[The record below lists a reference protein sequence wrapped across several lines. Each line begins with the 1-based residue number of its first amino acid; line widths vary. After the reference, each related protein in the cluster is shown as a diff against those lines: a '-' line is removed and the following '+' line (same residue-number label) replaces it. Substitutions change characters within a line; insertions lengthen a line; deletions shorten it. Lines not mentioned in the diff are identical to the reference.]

1 MTLCKIEHDF
11 SLTALVAGGVKIKLT
26 SLNTWDANSIWEAFN
41 DEITFI
47 VSFISTF
54 LTPAM
59 GQSFQQGL

>member
-1 MTLCKIEHDF
+1 MTLCNVEHDF

-26 SLNTWDANSIWEAFN
+26 SLNTWDTNSFWEAFN

-47 VSFISTF
+47 AFFISTC
-54 LTPAM
+54 LSRAI